1 MVKSDYPYAVV
12 VSYSFDDTVS
22 VYPCASEDQ
31 AKDLLKKFFETEVEE
46 DKAQNHEFEHEI
58 TDDGWAATIT
68 NYRKNGDVDYTWW
81 KIGSIDGKGSDFL

>member
-22 VYPCASEDQ
+22 VYPCTSEDQ
-31 AKDLLKKFFETEVEE
+31 AKDLLKKFFETEIKESE
-46 DKAQNHEFEHEI
+46 ALNDHFEAEI

-68 NYRKNGDVDYTWW
+68 DFRRDGDVDYTWW